1 MQSKGGEMPKGGDA
15 MITAKCSMHVGK
27 KWNRAHNLRQYDR
40 EKWNRDGHIDAGRTA
55 QNITLTDTPLE
66 RFFDAVFGDALVR
79 FNEQNLAKHP
89 DRLIGFRKAAEYQK
103 ASHKMRRE
111 RAVKA
116 YQTEQAK
123 SVREVIFQLG
133 DHEEY
138 IQLVQLVGQQKADEI
153 HSAYL
158 TEVYH
163 KFVKDNPTLRVFS
176 AVIHMDETKEGTP
189 HLQLDFLPVTESNR
203 GLTKKVSLEG
213 AFKPLGFRREKQQK
227 YAETPYK
234 QWLADRRAG
243 FEDFAQEFCNERKLG
258 IVILP
263 SEKSS
268 VPHEQPTSWKAR
280 QSRVK
285 ASQGK
290 VAALIGKDKKTQLE
304 AAEYTIS
311 NAEAVAEGI
320 AQEAAE
326 KRKHADQDMTAAR
339 KISSSARAYQ
349 QMVDEVRQKA
359 LRAIADNRKKAAE
372 LDEIIA
378 QRVQQALAVQ
388 EQRVHDLE
396 AENHALKRQ
405 IQREA
410 RMPEGGRHEAE

>member
-1 MQSKGGEMPKGGDA
+1 MPKGGGA
-15 MITAKCSMHVGK
+15 MITAKCSMHIGK
-27 KWNRAHNLRQYDR
+27 KWSRPHNLRQYDR

-55 QNITLTDTPLE
+55 QNITLTDTPFE

-103 ASHKMRRE
+103 ASQQMRRD
-111 RAVKA
+111 RAVRA

-123 SVREVIFQLG
+123 NVREVLFQLG

-138 IQLVQLVGQQKADEI
+138 LQLVQLVGQQKADEI

-189 HLQLDFLPVTESNR
+189 HLHLDFLPVTESIR

-243 FEDFAQEFCNERKLG
+243 FEDFAQDFCNKRKLG

-263 SEKSS
+263 SEKTTA
-268 VPHEQPTSWKAR
+268 PHEQPTSWKAR
-280 QSRVK
+280 QARVK

-290 VAALIGKDKKTQLE
+290 VAALLGKDKKAQIE
-304 AAEYTIS
+304 AAEFIVS
-311 NAEAVAEGI
+311 NADAVAERI
-320 AQEAAE
+320 AEDAAKQRE
-326 KRKHADQDMTAAR
+326 QAEQDMAAAR
-339 KISSSARAYQ
+339 AISGSARAYQ
-349 QMVDEVRQKA
+349 KIVEEMRQKA
-359 LRAIADNRKKAAE
+359 LRAIVDSRKKDAE
-372 LDEIIA
+372 LDTIIA
-378 QRVQQALAVQ
+378 QAVQQAVAAL

-396 AENHALKRQ
+396 AENRALKRQ

-410 RMPEGGRHEAE
+410 RMPEGGHHEAE